1 MSRRSGVDVA
11 AMLRLIDLTDY
22 IVPHTIRSAAELGLA
37 DALADGPRTVAELAE
52 VVGADEGALLRA
64 LRALACNGI
73 FTELPDGRFGL
84 TELAQPLRT
93 DHAYSVRGLLP
104 LMPAELYAWAGF
116 HETMRTGRP
125 AFPSVHG
132 NPFYAWL
139 SGHPEDRA
147 RYDAGQ
153 RALGRLELRAAVRA
167 YPWEVLGH
175 VVDVAGGTGDFLS
188 GLLSAYPT
196 MRGTLVDLP
205 AALDQVPATDRLR
218 LQPGDVTTDPLPA
231 GADAYLLKRAVCAM
245 PDPATVLAAVRAA
258 TGTHGRVLVYEPVRV
273 PGQPLDPHAM
283 IDLFQLVFT
292 GGRIRTVD
300 ELSALFDDAGLRLA
314 AVHPTALFPI
324 LEAVPR

>member
-1 MSRRSGVDVA
+1 VSRRSGVDVA

-22 IVPHTIRSAAELGLA
+22 IVPHTIRSAAELGIA
-37 DALADGPRTVAELAE
+37 DALAGGPRTVAELADT
-52 VVGADEGALLRA
+52 VGADPGALLRA

-84 TELAQPLRT
+84 TELSQPLRT

-116 HETMRTGRP
+116 HDTMRTGEP
-125 AFPSVHG
+125 AFLRVHG

-153 RALGRLELRAAVRA
+153 RSLGRLELRSALRA
-167 YPWEVLGH
+167 YPWDVLGH

-188 GLLSAYPT
+188 GLLRAYPAL
-196 MRGTLVDLP
+196 RGTLVDLP
-205 AALDQVPATDRLR
+205 AALDDVAATDRLA
-218 LQPGDVTTDPLPA
+218 LHPADVLADPLPA
-231 GADAYLLKRAVCAM
+231 GADAYLLKRALCAM
-245 PDPATVLAAVRAA
+245 PDPATVLASVRTAI
-258 TGTHGRVLVYEPVRV
+258 GTDGRVLVYEPVRE
-273 PGQPLDPHAM
+273 PGRPLEPHAM
-283 IDLFQLVFT
+283 IDLFHLVFT

-324 LEAVPR
+324 LEAVAR